1 MKKRIVV
8 IVSLLVGMAVLFSA
22 TTALAEK
29 PPKTVGERIF
39 LVDGSTVFSAGE
51 AFHIMHGF
59 QWIYWITEPIGNGF
73 ALSKM
78 TLEVDGVEVDPDCID
93 IEWAALPEYGL
104 KGFSKLY
111 TFNFPDGM
119 IGEHTFVRRYYF
131 TCQSALKAGELVI
144 CEHPTDLIE
153 DLALMQTLVVN
164 FVE

>member
-1 MKKRIVV
+1 MRGGNKAVYPNSVRPLDIVRAV
-8 IVSLLVGMAVLFSA
+8 IKEDDFSR
-22 TTALAEK
+22 LNIQIIK
-29 PPKTVGERIF
+29 
-39 LVDGSTVFSAGE
+39 
-51 AFHIMHGF
+51 
-59 QWIYWITEPIGNGF
+59 
-73 ALSKM
+73 
-78 TLEVDGVEVDPDCID
+78 
-93 IEWAALPEYGL
+93 YGL